1 VKISLRQRRRE
12 KCVIG
17 VQPITREGGGGVP
30 NSPEDIFDERTLL
43 KVGVFRSFNQLGPS
57 TWPADDVK

>member
-1 VKISLRQRRRE
+1 M
-12 KCVIG
+12 IG